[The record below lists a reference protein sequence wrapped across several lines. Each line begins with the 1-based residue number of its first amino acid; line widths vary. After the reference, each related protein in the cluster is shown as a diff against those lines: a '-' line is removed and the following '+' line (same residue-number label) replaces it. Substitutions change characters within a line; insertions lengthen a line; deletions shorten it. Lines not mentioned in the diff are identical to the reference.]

1 MHTVSDI
8 INVLWVFFLTL
19 SLLFLQ
25 PPMSN
30 ARKEVIFQA
39 FHKLDKTG
47 DNVVTA
53 DDLKGVYNV
62 KKHPKYLS
70 GEWTEEQIF
79 RKFLDTFDTPG
90 SKDGKVRLKDQIKWF

>member
-1 MHTVSDI
+1 
-8 INVLWVFFLTL
+8 
-19 SLLFLQ
+19 
-25 PPMSN
+25 MSN
-30 ARKEVIFQA
+30 ARKEIIIKA

-53 DDLKGVYNV
+53 EDLKGVYNV
-62 KKHPKYLS
+62 QKHPKYLS

-90 SKDGKVRLKDQIKWF
+90 SKDGKVIPVPQNQFFC